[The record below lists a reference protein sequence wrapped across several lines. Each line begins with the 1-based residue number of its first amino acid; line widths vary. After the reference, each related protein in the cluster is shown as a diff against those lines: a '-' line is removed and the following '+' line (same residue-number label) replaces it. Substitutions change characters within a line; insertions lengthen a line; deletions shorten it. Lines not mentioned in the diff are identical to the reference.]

1 MDPKPPLH
9 HRVKHHIVRTGQV
22 CDEWCREAR
31 MYDRILPAAFLGG
44 VLLFLIYFVTI
55 APPLNFPN
63 GSLLKIKEGTNVG
76 QLAGELKRKNIIH
89 SELLFEAAI
98 RAYGSDRI
106 VAGEYFFPGSQN
118 VLTVARRISRGD
130 HDLVPVRVT
139 FAEGSTAKQMAV
151 VLANKVPDFD
161 AATFLAIA
169 TPHEGMLYPD
179 TYFFMPGEEPQLVV
193 TALQNNFKL
202 HVGDI
207 ELQNAIAKFGK
218 PLSEV
223 IVMASLLEK
232 EAATLKDRQLIAGL
246 LWHRLDIGMKL
257 QVDAVFPY
265 IIGVNTFDLTKADL
279 ATTSPYNTYVYKGL
293 PPGPIANPSA
303 SSILAA
309 VTPVKTK
316 SVFYLSDM
324 QGNLHFCETYKC
336 QLANQHKYLGN

>member
-1 MDPKPPLH
+1 
-9 HRVKHHIVRTGQV
+9 
-22 CDEWCREAR
+22 
-31 MYDRILPAAFLGG
+31 MYDRVLPAAFLSG

-55 APPLNFPN
+55 APPLNFPSA
-63 GSLLKIKEGTNVG
+63 SLLKIKEGTSVS
-76 QLAGELKRKNIIH
+76 QLAEELKSKNIIH
-89 SELLFEAAI
+89 STTLFKAAV
-98 RAYGSDRI
+98 RAYGNDHI
-106 VAGEYFFPGSQN
+106 VAGEYFFPGAQS

-130 HDLVPVRVT
+130 HDLVPIRVT
-139 FAEGSTAKQMAV
+139 FAEGATAKQMSET
-151 VLANKVPDFD
+151 LAKRLPDFD
-161 AATFLAIA
+161 AETFLAIA
-169 TPHEGMLYPD
+169 QPHEGMLYPD
-179 TYFFMPGEEPQLVV
+179 TYFFMPGEEPELVV
-193 TALQNNFKL
+193 TALQNNFKI
-202 HVGDI
+202 HVADI

-223 IVMASLLEK
+223 LVMASLLEK

-246 LWHRLDIGMKL
+246 LWHRIDIGMKL

-279 ATTSPYNTYVYKGL
+279 ATTSPYNTYVNKGL
-293 PPGPIANPSA
+293 PPGPIANPSV